1 VSSASYKRLARV
13 PVVFDLSPLPFP
25 SSAPMSKTTRARD
38 ATAADYIPMASGE
51 RSTPSDLIVDT
62 EREYYYQSSRPN
74 RPSWSFWIGPWL
86 MHGLLIV
93 VYMTILLPRSCKT
106 ADAAT
111 SSQTSKSGKVS
122 MSPDLCAY
130 GVGLKLDRDLQRR
143 CTASTET
150 RGLQEHNRI
159 RWKTQPGN

>member
-1 VSSASYKRLARV
+1 MKVASRLDANVGTRPSNVSSASYKRLARV

-38 ATAADYIPMASGE
+38 ATAADYIPMTSGE

-106 ADAAT
+106 ADAAI
-111 SSQTSKSGKVS
+111 SSQTSKSGK
-122 MSPDLCAY
+122 C
-130 GVGLKLDRDLQRR
+130 RCLQT
-143 CTASTET
+143 CVHMAL
-150 RGLQEHNRI
+150 G
-159 RWKTQPGN
+159 